1 MNTIL
6 QQIPTRYVLQHVTPF
21 RSILAGSG
29 FAYAIE
35 KEKYV
40 ELPVAFIFPAVYA
53 GYHLY
58 KNKNDFMTFL
68 KKQV

>member
-6 QQIPTRYVLQHVTPF
+6 QQIPTRYVLQHITPF
-21 RSILAGSG
+21 RSILAGAG

-35 KEKYV
+35 KENYIH
-40 ELPVAFIFPAVYA
+40 LPVVLVFPAVYA

-58 KNKNDFMTFL
+58 KNKNDL
-68 KKQV
+68 INLIKNK